1 MSSMQNIDVSAAV
14 VRIQV
19 HVRRTPLLSVSHPD
33 LGGRDVYV
41 KPESLQ
47 KTGSFKV
54 RGATNFIAK
63 LPEEKRRLGVVAHS
77 SGNHA
82 QGVAAAARAFGVQA
96 TVVIPEGAP
105 TVKVRGTEELGAR
118 VVRCAQTAEARDAA
132 MDAIASETGATRLVP
147 FDDADV
153 IEGQGTV
160 GWEIAEDLSQVANVL
175 VPIGGGGLASGV
187 CLALAQLAPNAQVIG
202 VEPALAADAQESLRA
217 GQRVTWPA
225 ERTNATIADGV
236 RSQAIGELNFAVL
249 SRHLAGV
256 VTVDEESIKEAVR
269 FYAAKAKLVVEP
281 TGALTLAALLRLAR
295 AGGADGVTLAA
306 GPTVVI
312 ASGGNVEPSLLCEL
326 LLTG

>member
-1 MSSMQNIDVSAAV
+1 METIDVGAAV
-14 VRIQV
+14 ARIKG
-19 HVRRTPLLSVSHPD
+19 HVRRTPLLPVSHPD
-33 LGGRDVYV
+33 LATLDVHV
-41 KPESLQ
+41 KAESLQ

-63 LPEEKRRLGVVAHS
+63 LPEEVRQKGVVAHS

-96 TVVIPEGAP
+96 TVVIPHGAP
-105 TVKVRGTEELGAR
+105 PVKVRGTEELGAR
-118 VVRCAQTAEARDAA
+118 VVRCEQTAAARDAA
-132 MDAIASETGATRLVP
+132 MDAVASETGATRLVP
-147 FDDADV
+147 YDDANV

-160 GWEIAEDLSQVANVL
+160 GWEIAEDLLDVANVI

-187 CLALAQLAPNAQVIG
+187 CLALAELAPNAKVIG

-217 GQRVTWPA
+217 GQRVTWPS

-236 RSQAIGELNFAVL
+236 RSQVIGELNFAVL
-249 SRHLAGV
+249 SRHLVGV
-256 VTVDEESIKEAVR
+256 VAVDEEAIKEAVR
-269 FYAAKAKLVVEP
+269 FYAMKAKLVVEP
-281 TGALTLAALLRLAR
+281 TGAISLAALLRLSR
-295 AGGADGVTLAA
+295 EGEADGVSLAP

-326 LLTG
+326 LGTM